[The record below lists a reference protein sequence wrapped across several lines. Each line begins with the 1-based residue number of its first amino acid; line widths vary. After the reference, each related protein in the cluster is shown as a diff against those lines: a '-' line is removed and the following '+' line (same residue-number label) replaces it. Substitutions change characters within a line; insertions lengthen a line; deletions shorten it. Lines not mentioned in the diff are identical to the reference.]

1 MILISISRISVMSQ
15 LYWLVF
21 TISHVDIIL
30 QRMALKF
37 SDVELHRLL
46 ENREYGK
53 MKVWIVSII
62 LCTGVILNG
71 ATMADGMSPSTDES
85 VSKHMV
91 AEAMLTSHFID
102 AALRAGMSQDEINAI
117 LIKVAEQSIISEFW
131 VSDEGGNIEFSNYP
145 DVNFNFPTDSSSKSQ
160 ALPFAALLDGS
171 ESVVVQG
178 LMERE
183 LDGKSY
189 KYVGVSGTD
198 KSRIVQIGISESEME

>member
-1 MILISISRISVMSQ
+1 
-15 LYWLVF
+15 
-21 TISHVDIIL
+21 
-30 QRMALKF
+30 
-37 SDVELHRLL
+37 
-46 ENREYGK
+46 
-53 MKVWIVSII
+53 MKKWIVSIF
-62 LCTGVILNG
+62 LCIGVISNG
-71 ATMADGMSPSTDES
+71 AAVADGVLPSTDEI

-91 AEAMLTSHFID
+91 AEAMLTSDFIA
-102 AALRAGMSQDEINAI
+102 AALTAGMSQDEINAI
-117 LIKVAEQSIISEFW
+117 LTKVAEQSIISEFW
-131 VSDEGGNIEFSNYP
+131 ISDDEGNIEYSNFP
-145 DVNFNFPTDSSSKSQ
+145 DVNFNFPTNSSSNSQ

>member
-1 MILISISRISVMSQ
+1 MDCFDIS
-15 LYWLVF
+15 LYWRN
-21 TISHVDIIL
+21 IEWCD
-30 QRMALKF
+30 
-37 SDVELHRLL
+37 
-46 ENREYGK
+46 
-53 MKVWIVSII
+53 
-62 LCTGVILNG
+62 C
-71 ATMADGMSPSTDES
+71 ADGVLPSNDEI

-117 LIKVAEQSIISEFW
+117 LTKVAEQSVISEFW
-131 VSDEGGNIEFSNYP
+131 LSDEGGNIEISNIP
-145 DVNFNFPTDSSSKSQ
+145 DVDFKFPKDSSDNSQ
-160 ALPFAALLDGS
+160 ASPFTALLDGS

-183 LDGKSY
+183 LDGKSF